1 MTKKLKDVREV
12 LGTMVDLMQL
22 NHLQVL
28 TTHVTTG
35 RDPSAP
41 HQHQSLPTISPISH
55 RQIGTLQC
63 DDDCTCRCH
72 ARSLASIIPQSLV
85 PYVGQLFVSRQLL
98 YPAFTLWNRC
108 NVRTCRGTFL
118 DPAQVSWILPGYF
131 SMARFS
137 LHRQT
142 DEFIFRSTHIEGPLR
157 FTYHPSNLQRGREG
171 CVRSIRKA
179 TSVHLGRCR

>member
-1 MTKKLKDVREV
+1 M
-12 LGTMVDLMQL
+12 
-22 NHLQVL
+22 
-28 TTHVTTG
+28 HVTKG
-35 RDPSAP
+35 RDPSTP
-41 HQHQSLPTISPISH
+41 HQPQSLPAISPISH

-118 DPAQVSWILPGYF
+118 DPAQVSWILPWILFHGSF
-131 SMARFS
+131 QSS
-137 LHRQT
+137 
-142 DEFIFRSTHIEGPLR
+142 
-157 FTYHPSNLQRGREG
+157 PSNRRIHFSINAHRMVPYASPIIQAIYSADVKGVYDLFAKQQASIWDVVADGSSILWVSTPP
-171 CVRSIRKA
+171 VRLADIIIKY
-179 TSVHLGRCR
+179 